1 MKKAYAGI
9 DLGGS
14 FIKAGLLTSSGKR
27 ISSFQIPTEADAG
40 PRKVGDNLLTAV
52 RKLDILALKYKT
64 KLAGIGIGSPGTI
77 RYPEG
82 IVTGSSPNIPGW
94 VGTDISKILRG
105 FHTKITVDNDA
116 NCMALGEYLF
126 GAGRGSSSG
135 FYLTIGTG
143 IGGAFIQDRQLLR
156 GASFAAGEFGHT
168 VLKYN
173 GIKCKCGRRGCVEAY
188 TAVPALIRFVKK
200 IAGKYRG
207 SSLGKKQK
215 SLTPTI
221 IFEAFKKGDRAAVD
235 AVSQNAEM
243 LGSAIGSVIN
253 LINPEIVVIG
263 GGISQAG
270 GKYIN
275 LLKENISSFA
285 FPSAA
290 RGLKVK
296 KAGLGNNA
304 GWIGAACLNIK
315 KPGV

>member
-1 MKKAYAGI
+1 MKKVYAGI

-40 PRKVGDNLLTAV
+40 PLKVGNNLLLAA
-52 RKLDILALKYKT
+52 RKLDILAAKYKT

-77 RYPEG
+77 RFPRG

-105 FHTKITVDNDA
+105 FHTEITVDNDA
-116 NCMALGEYLF
+116 NCMALGEYHF

-188 TAVPALIRFVKK
+188 TAVPALIRLAKK
-200 IAGKYRG
+200 IIGTYRY
-207 SSLGKKQK
+207 SSLRKNLAH
-215 SLTPTI
+215 LTSDI
-221 IFEAFKKGDRAAVD
+221 IFDAFKKGDKAAIE
-235 AVSQNAEM
+235 AVRQNAEM
-243 LGSAIGSVIN
+243 LGSAIGSVVN
-253 LINPEIVVIG
+253 LFNPEIVVIG

-270 GKYIN
+270 RKYIN
-275 LLKENISSFA
+275 MLKENISAFA
-285 FPSAA
+285 FPSAT

-296 KAGLGNNA
+296 KARLGNSA

-315 KPGV
+315 NPEG